1 MKRRRAAEEV
11 LKQQQELLK
20 KERILDKEEEK
31 VNKLVTEALACYQ
44 QRTKIKKGRSKD
56 KERSRH
62 SSDEE
67 IATSA
72 KPRSPST
79 SPRLTKSPLE
89 GERELGVNTKSSISE
104 EIGASGSITA
114 EVSEQILSQMSSS
127 QPSSASAAA
136 LQTVHTL
143 TSRGPSDYAMD
154 TFESFQSS
162 VSHRHQDHPPPPHPL
177 PLVTS
182 TPSSSLQGSLKKEPL
197 LSDISITG
205 EMV

>member
-20 KERILDKEEEK
+20 KEQILDKEEEK

-162 VSHRHQDHPPPPHPL
+162 VPPPPHSL

-182 TPSSSLQGSLKKEPL
+182 TPSSSIQGSLKKEPL

-205 EMV
+205 EMG